1 MKLNQDTTRGK
12 PCATLALSC
21 WYNHSMHSLS
31 LHSAANREAPVDL
44 AQEVA
49 RLEALLVERR
59 LELTALQEELH
70 AFKARY
76 TEIIG
81 SLLAEQAE
89 VERAI
94 REAEKLTLGADDSAE
109 TAEEPG
115 ANETQA
121 DAARPVKT
129 TLRKLFWSVAKM
141 FHPDTAGDERE
152 AQRRHHIMAEA
163 TRAYREGDVESLN
176 TLLGDEELRFF
187 CASTHDTDAEED
199 LASRLLNLKEE
210 LRTVEYGIKRIRQD
224 GLYRLKL
231 SVDEEASQGR
241 DALADQAEQLKR
253 QIAKARRRLEH
264 LS

>member
-1 MKLNQDTTRGK
+1 
-12 PCATLALSC
+12 
-21 WYNHSMHSLS
+21 MHSLS
-31 LHSAANREAPVDL
+31 LYPSANQEAPVDL
-44 AQEVA
+44 AEEVT
-49 RLEALLVERR
+49 RLEAVLDERR
-59 LELTALQEELH
+59 RELTALQEELH

-94 REAEKLTLGADDSAE
+94 REAEKLTLGADDPAE
-109 TAEEPG
+109 TEEEQG
-115 ANETQA
+115 ADEPPN

-141 FHPDTAGDERE
+141 FHPDTASDERE
-152 AQRRHHIMAEA
+152 ARRRHSIMAEA
-163 TRAYREGDVESLN
+163 SRAYREGDVESLN

-187 CASTHDTDAEED
+187 CATTHDTEREED

-224 GLYRLKL
+224 GLYHLKL
-231 SVDEEASQGR
+231 SVEEEATHGR
-241 DALADQAEQLKR
+241 DALAYRAEQLKR
-253 QIAKARRRLEH
+253 QIAKARRRLAH